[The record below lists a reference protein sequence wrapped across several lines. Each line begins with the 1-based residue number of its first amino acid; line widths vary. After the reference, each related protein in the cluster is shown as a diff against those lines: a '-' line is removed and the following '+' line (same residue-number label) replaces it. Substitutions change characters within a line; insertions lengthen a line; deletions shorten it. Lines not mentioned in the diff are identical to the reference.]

1 MAAGF
6 KDVVEAD
13 EVGLYVHIGVID
25 RVAHT
30 GLSRKVDDDIGL
42 ILGKDAVN
50 DGLISHVAA
59 DEGKAAAGAFTLLR
73 EGTELFKAVLLEG
86 DLVIIVHAVDADNM
100 GAFALQQRLAQKAAD
115 EPGSASDKDGFIYK
129 QRAAEYNF
137 GKINFGVT
145 NMKKHLF
152 LTGPSGIGKT
162 TIIRK
167 ALGTAAGY
175 AGGFITERV
184 TDGDGRVEGFDLYP
198 AAAAIGHDGFD
209 GQRFLDLGTVP
220 PQKDN
225 EVFRESA
232 AQMLREAEYYPF
244 VMLDEIGGFEMLIPQ
259 FRNELAQLL
268 NSDAPII
275 GVIKGAE
282 NAEELRAS
290 FGLGEKFTMLTDNL
304 RAVLAND
311 EDTVVIEVKQ
321 RGDETA
327 KRIVEAWVKEY
338 ADIR

>member
-1 MAAGF
+1 
-6 KDVVEAD
+6 
-13 EVGLYVHIGVID
+13 
-25 RVAHT
+25 
-30 GLSRKVDDDIGL
+30 
-42 ILGKDAVN
+42 
-50 DGLISHVAA
+50 
-59 DEGKAAAGAFTLLR
+59 
-73 EGTELFKAVLLEG
+73 
-86 DLVIIVHAVDADNM
+86 
-100 GAFALQQRLAQKAAD
+100 
-115 EPGSASDKDGFIYK
+115 
-129 QRAAEYNF
+129 
-137 GKINFGVT
+137 
-145 NMKKHLF
+145 MKKHLF
-152 LTGPSGIGKT
+152 LTGVSGIGKT
-162 TIIRK
+162 TIIRQ
-167 ALGTAAGY
+167 ALGSAAGY

-184 TDGDGRVEGFDLYP
+184 ADGDGSIEGFDLYP

-209 GQRFLDLGTVP
+209 GLRFLDLGTTP
-220 PQKDN
+220 PRKDN

-327 KRIVEAWVKEY
+327 RRIVEAWVKEY

>member
-1 MAAGF
+1 
-6 KDVVEAD
+6 
-13 EVGLYVHIGVID
+13 
-25 RVAHT
+25 
-30 GLSRKVDDDIGL
+30 
-42 ILGKDAVN
+42 
-50 DGLISHVAA
+50 
-59 DEGKAAAGAFTLLR
+59 
-73 EGTELFKAVLLEG
+73 
-86 DLVIIVHAVDADNM
+86 
-100 GAFALQQRLAQKAAD
+100 
-115 EPGSASDKDGFIYK
+115 
-129 QRAAEYNF
+129 
-137 GKINFGVT
+137 
-145 NMKKHLF
+145 MKKHLF

-162 TIIRK
+162 TIIRQ
-167 ALGTAAGY
+167 ALGKAAGY

-184 TDGDGRVEGFDLYP
+184 TDGDGRVEGFALYP

-209 GQRFLDLGTVP
+209 GQRFLDLGTTP
-220 PQKDN
+220 PRKDN

-232 AQMLREAEYYPF
+232 AQMLREAELYPF

-327 KRIVEAWVKEY
+327 RRIVEAWVKEY

>member
-1 MAAGF
+1 
-6 KDVVEAD
+6 
-13 EVGLYVHIGVID
+13 
-25 RVAHT
+25 
-30 GLSRKVDDDIGL
+30 
-42 ILGKDAVN
+42 
-50 DGLISHVAA
+50 
-59 DEGKAAAGAFTLLR
+59 
-73 EGTELFKAVLLEG
+73 
-86 DLVIIVHAVDADNM
+86 
-100 GAFALQQRLAQKAAD
+100 
-115 EPGSASDKDGFIYK
+115 
-129 QRAAEYNF
+129 
-137 GKINFGVT
+137 
-145 NMKKHLF
+145 MKKHLF

-162 TIIRK
+162 TIIRQ
-167 ALGTAAGY
+167 ALGSAAGY

-184 TDGDGRVEGFDLYP
+184 ADGDGSVEGFDLYP

-209 GQRFLDLGTVP
+209 GLRFLDLGTTP
-220 PQKDN
+220 PRKDN

-232 AQMLREAEYYPF
+232 AQMLREAGFYPF

-259 FRNELAQLL
+259 FRNELAELL

-275 GVIKGAE
+275 GVLKGAE

>member
-1 MAAGF
+1 
-6 KDVVEAD
+6 
-13 EVGLYVHIGVID
+13 
-25 RVAHT
+25 
-30 GLSRKVDDDIGL
+30 
-42 ILGKDAVN
+42 
-50 DGLISHVAA
+50 
-59 DEGKAAAGAFTLLR
+59 
-73 EGTELFKAVLLEG
+73 
-86 DLVIIVHAVDADNM
+86 
-100 GAFALQQRLAQKAAD
+100 
-115 EPGSASDKDGFIYK
+115 
-129 QRAAEYNF
+129 
-137 GKINFGVT
+137 
-145 NMKKHLF
+145 MKKHLF
-152 LTGPSGIGKT
+152 LTGVSGIGKT
-162 TIIRK
+162 TIIRQ
-167 ALGTAAGY
+167 ALGSAAGY

-184 TDGDGRVEGFDLYP
+184 ADGDGSVEGFDLYP
-198 AAAAIGHDGFD
+198 AAAVIGHDGFD

-327 KRIVEAWVKEY
+327 RRIVEAWVKEY

>member
-1 MAAGF
+1 
-6 KDVVEAD
+6 
-13 EVGLYVHIGVID
+13 
-25 RVAHT
+25 
-30 GLSRKVDDDIGL
+30 
-42 ILGKDAVN
+42 
-50 DGLISHVAA
+50 
-59 DEGKAAAGAFTLLR
+59 
-73 EGTELFKAVLLEG
+73 
-86 DLVIIVHAVDADNM
+86 
-100 GAFALQQRLAQKAAD
+100 
-115 EPGSASDKDGFIYK
+115 
-129 QRAAEYNF
+129 
-137 GKINFGVT
+137 
-145 NMKKHLF
+145 MKKHLF

-259 FRNELAQLL
+259 FRNELAELL

>member
-1 MAAGF
+1 
-6 KDVVEAD
+6 
-13 EVGLYVHIGVID
+13 
-25 RVAHT
+25 
-30 GLSRKVDDDIGL
+30 
-42 ILGKDAVN
+42 
-50 DGLISHVAA
+50 
-59 DEGKAAAGAFTLLR
+59 
-73 EGTELFKAVLLEG
+73 
-86 DLVIIVHAVDADNM
+86 
-100 GAFALQQRLAQKAAD
+100 
-115 EPGSASDKDGFIYK
+115 
-129 QRAAEYNF
+129 
-137 GKINFGVT
+137 
-145 NMKKHLF
+145 MKKHLF
-152 LTGPSGIGKT
+152 LTGVSGIGKT
-162 TIIRK
+162 TIIRQ
-167 ALGTAAGY
+167 ALGSAAGY

-184 TDGDGRVEGFDLYP
+184 ADGDGSVEGFDLYP

-209 GQRFLDLGTVP
+209 GLRFLDLGTTP
-220 PQKDN
+220 PRKDN

-232 AQMLREAEYYPF
+232 AQMLREAEFYPF

-311 EDTVVIEVKQ
+311 ADTAVIEVKQ

-327 KRIVEAWVKEY
+327 RRIVEAWVKEY

>member
-1 MAAGF
+1 
-6 KDVVEAD
+6 
-13 EVGLYVHIGVID
+13 
-25 RVAHT
+25 
-30 GLSRKVDDDIGL
+30 
-42 ILGKDAVN
+42 
-50 DGLISHVAA
+50 
-59 DEGKAAAGAFTLLR
+59 
-73 EGTELFKAVLLEG
+73 
-86 DLVIIVHAVDADNM
+86 
-100 GAFALQQRLAQKAAD
+100 
-115 EPGSASDKDGFIYK
+115 
-129 QRAAEYNF
+129 
-137 GKINFGVT
+137 
-145 NMKKHLF
+145 MKKHLF
-152 LTGPSGIGKT
+152 LTGVSGIGKT
-162 TIIRK
+162 TIIRQ
-167 ALGTAAGY
+167 ALGSAAGY

-184 TDGDGRVEGFDLYP
+184 ADGDGSVEGFDLYP

-209 GQRFLDLGTVP
+209 GLRFLDLGTVP

-232 AQMLREAEYYPF
+232 AQMLREAEFYPF

-327 KRIVEAWVKEY
+327 RRIVEAWVKEY

>member
-1 MAAGF
+1 
-6 KDVVEAD
+6 
-13 EVGLYVHIGVID
+13 
-25 RVAHT
+25 
-30 GLSRKVDDDIGL
+30 
-42 ILGKDAVN
+42 
-50 DGLISHVAA
+50 
-59 DEGKAAAGAFTLLR
+59 
-73 EGTELFKAVLLEG
+73 
-86 DLVIIVHAVDADNM
+86 
-100 GAFALQQRLAQKAAD
+100 
-115 EPGSASDKDGFIYK
+115 
-129 QRAAEYNF
+129 
-137 GKINFGVT
+137 
-145 NMKKHLF
+145 MKKHLF
-152 LTGPSGIGKT
+152 LTGVSGIGKT
-162 TIIRK
+162 TIIRQ
-167 ALGTAAGY
+167 ALGSAAGY

-184 TDGDGRVEGFDLYP
+184 ADGDGSVEGFELYP

-209 GQRFLDLGTVP
+209 GLRFLDLGTTP

-327 KRIVEAWVKEY
+327 RRIVEAWVKEY

>member
-1 MAAGF
+1 
-6 KDVVEAD
+6 
-13 EVGLYVHIGVID
+13 
-25 RVAHT
+25 
-30 GLSRKVDDDIGL
+30 
-42 ILGKDAVN
+42 
-50 DGLISHVAA
+50 
-59 DEGKAAAGAFTLLR
+59 
-73 EGTELFKAVLLEG
+73 
-86 DLVIIVHAVDADNM
+86 
-100 GAFALQQRLAQKAAD
+100 
-115 EPGSASDKDGFIYK
+115 
-129 QRAAEYNF
+129 
-137 GKINFGVT
+137 
-145 NMKKHLF
+145 MKKHLF
-152 LTGPSGIGKT
+152 LTGVSGIGKT
-162 TIIRK
+162 TIIRQ
-167 ALGTAAGY
+167 ALGSAAGY

-184 TDGDGRVEGFDLYP
+184 ADGDGSVEGFDLYP
-198 AAAAIGHDGFD
+198 AAAAIGHDGFE
-209 GQRFLDLGTVP
+209 GLRFLALGTTP

-327 KRIVEAWVKEY
+327 RRIVEAWVKEY

>member
-1 MAAGF
+1 
-6 KDVVEAD
+6 
-13 EVGLYVHIGVID
+13 
-25 RVAHT
+25 
-30 GLSRKVDDDIGL
+30 
-42 ILGKDAVN
+42 
-50 DGLISHVAA
+50 
-59 DEGKAAAGAFTLLR
+59 
-73 EGTELFKAVLLEG
+73 
-86 DLVIIVHAVDADNM
+86 
-100 GAFALQQRLAQKAAD
+100 
-115 EPGSASDKDGFIYK
+115 
-129 QRAAEYNF
+129 
-137 GKINFGVT
+137 
-145 NMKKHLF
+145 MKKHLF
-152 LTGPSGIGKT
+152 LTGVSGIGKT
-162 TIIRK
+162 TIIRQ
-167 ALGTAAGY
+167 ALGSAAGY

-184 TDGDGRVEGFDLYP
+184 ADGDGSVEGFDLYP

-209 GQRFLDLGTVP
+209 GLRFLDLGTTP
-220 PQKDN
+220 PRKDN

-232 AQMLREAEYYPF
+232 AQMLREAGFYPF

-338 ADIR
+338 AGIK

>member
-1 MAAGF
+1 
-6 KDVVEAD
+6 
-13 EVGLYVHIGVID
+13 
-25 RVAHT
+25 
-30 GLSRKVDDDIGL
+30 
-42 ILGKDAVN
+42 
-50 DGLISHVAA
+50 
-59 DEGKAAAGAFTLLR
+59 
-73 EGTELFKAVLLEG
+73 
-86 DLVIIVHAVDADNM
+86 
-100 GAFALQQRLAQKAAD
+100 
-115 EPGSASDKDGFIYK
+115 
-129 QRAAEYNF
+129 
-137 GKINFGVT
+137 
-145 NMKKHLF
+145 MKKHLF
-152 LTGPSGIGKT
+152 LTGVSGIGKT
-162 TIIRK
+162 TIIRQ

-184 TDGDGRVEGFDLYP
+184 TDGDGRVEAFDLYP

-209 GQRFLDLGTVP
+209 GLRFLDLGTTP
-220 PQKDN
+220 PRKDN

-327 KRIVEAWVKEY
+327 RRIVEAWVKEY
-338 ADIR
+338 AGIK

>member
-1 MAAGF
+1 
-6 KDVVEAD
+6 
-13 EVGLYVHIGVID
+13 
-25 RVAHT
+25 
-30 GLSRKVDDDIGL
+30 
-42 ILGKDAVN
+42 
-50 DGLISHVAA
+50 
-59 DEGKAAAGAFTLLR
+59 
-73 EGTELFKAVLLEG
+73 
-86 DLVIIVHAVDADNM
+86 
-100 GAFALQQRLAQKAAD
+100 
-115 EPGSASDKDGFIYK
+115 
-129 QRAAEYNF
+129 
-137 GKINFGVT
+137 
-145 NMKKHLF
+145 MKKHLF

-162 TIIRK
+162 TIIRQ

-198 AAAAIGHDGFD
+198 AAAVIGHDGFD

-232 AQMLREAEYYPF
+232 AQMLREAEFYPF

-311 EDTVVIEVKQ
+311 EDTAVIEVKQ

-327 KRIVEAWVKEY
+327 RRIVEAWVKEY

>member
-1 MAAGF
+1 
-6 KDVVEAD
+6 
-13 EVGLYVHIGVID
+13 
-25 RVAHT
+25 
-30 GLSRKVDDDIGL
+30 
-42 ILGKDAVN
+42 
-50 DGLISHVAA
+50 
-59 DEGKAAAGAFTLLR
+59 
-73 EGTELFKAVLLEG
+73 
-86 DLVIIVHAVDADNM
+86 
-100 GAFALQQRLAQKAAD
+100 
-115 EPGSASDKDGFIYK
+115 
-129 QRAAEYNF
+129 
-137 GKINFGVT
+137 
-145 NMKKHLF
+145 MKKHLF
-152 LTGPSGIGKT
+152 LTGVSGIGKT
-162 TIIRK
+162 TIIRQ
-167 ALGTAAGY
+167 ALGSAAGY

-184 TDGDGRVEGFDLYP
+184 ADGDGSVEGFDLYP

-209 GQRFLDLGTVP
+209 GLRFLDLGTVP
-220 PQKDN
+220 PRKDN

-327 KRIVEAWVKEY
+327 RRIVEAWVKEY

>member
-1 MAAGF
+1 
-6 KDVVEAD
+6 
-13 EVGLYVHIGVID
+13 
-25 RVAHT
+25 
-30 GLSRKVDDDIGL
+30 
-42 ILGKDAVN
+42 
-50 DGLISHVAA
+50 
-59 DEGKAAAGAFTLLR
+59 
-73 EGTELFKAVLLEG
+73 
-86 DLVIIVHAVDADNM
+86 
-100 GAFALQQRLAQKAAD
+100 
-115 EPGSASDKDGFIYK
+115 
-129 QRAAEYNF
+129 
-137 GKINFGVT
+137 
-145 NMKKHLF
+145 MKKHLF
-152 LTGPSGIGKT
+152 LTGVSGIGKT
-162 TIIRK
+162 TIIRQ
-167 ALGTAAGY
+167 ALGSAAGY

-184 TDGDGRVEGFDLYP
+184 ADGDGSVEGFDLYP

>member
-1 MAAGF
+1 
-6 KDVVEAD
+6 
-13 EVGLYVHIGVID
+13 
-25 RVAHT
+25 
-30 GLSRKVDDDIGL
+30 
-42 ILGKDAVN
+42 
-50 DGLISHVAA
+50 
-59 DEGKAAAGAFTLLR
+59 
-73 EGTELFKAVLLEG
+73 
-86 DLVIIVHAVDADNM
+86 
-100 GAFALQQRLAQKAAD
+100 
-115 EPGSASDKDGFIYK
+115 
-129 QRAAEYNF
+129 
-137 GKINFGVT
+137 
-145 NMKKHLF
+145 MKKHLF
-152 LTGPSGIGKT
+152 LTGVSGIGKT
-162 TIIRK
+162 TIIRQ
-167 ALGTAAGY
+167 ALGRAAGY

-184 TDGDGRVEGFDLYP
+184 ADGDGSVEGFDLYP

-209 GQRFLDLGTVP
+209 GLRFLDLGTTP

-232 AQMLREAEYYPF
+232 AQMLREAGFYPF

-327 KRIVEAWVKEY
+327 RRIVEAWVKEY

>member
-1 MAAGF
+1 
-6 KDVVEAD
+6 
-13 EVGLYVHIGVID
+13 
-25 RVAHT
+25 
-30 GLSRKVDDDIGL
+30 
-42 ILGKDAVN
+42 
-50 DGLISHVAA
+50 
-59 DEGKAAAGAFTLLR
+59 
-73 EGTELFKAVLLEG
+73 
-86 DLVIIVHAVDADNM
+86 
-100 GAFALQQRLAQKAAD
+100 
-115 EPGSASDKDGFIYK
+115 
-129 QRAAEYNF
+129 
-137 GKINFGVT
+137 
-145 NMKKHLF
+145 MKKHLF
-152 LTGPSGIGKT
+152 LTGVSGIGKT
-162 TIIRK
+162 TIIRQ
-167 ALGTAAGY
+167 ALGSAAGY

-184 TDGDGRVEGFDLYP
+184 ADGDGSVEGFDLYP
-198 AAAAIGHDGFD
+198 AAAVIGHDGFD
-209 GQRFLDLGTVP
+209 GLRFLDLGTTP
-220 PQKDN
+220 PRKDN

-232 AQMLREAEYYPF
+232 AQMLREAEFYPF

-275 GVIKGAE
+275 GVLKGAE

-338 ADIR
+338 AGIK

>member
-1 MAAGF
+1 
-6 KDVVEAD
+6 
-13 EVGLYVHIGVID
+13 
-25 RVAHT
+25 
-30 GLSRKVDDDIGL
+30 
-42 ILGKDAVN
+42 
-50 DGLISHVAA
+50 
-59 DEGKAAAGAFTLLR
+59 
-73 EGTELFKAVLLEG
+73 
-86 DLVIIVHAVDADNM
+86 
-100 GAFALQQRLAQKAAD
+100 
-115 EPGSASDKDGFIYK
+115 
-129 QRAAEYNF
+129 
-137 GKINFGVT
+137 
-145 NMKKHLF
+145 MKKHLF

-162 TIIRK
+162 TIIRQ
-167 ALGTAAGY
+167 ALGSAAGY

-184 TDGDGRVEGFDLYP
+184 ADGDGSVEGFDLYP

-209 GQRFLDLGTVP
+209 GLRFLDLGTTP
-220 PQKDN
+220 PRKDN

-232 AQMLREAEYYPF
+232 AQMLREAGFYPF

-327 KRIVEAWVKEY
+327 RRIVEAWVKEY

>member
-1 MAAGF
+1 
-6 KDVVEAD
+6 
-13 EVGLYVHIGVID
+13 
-25 RVAHT
+25 
-30 GLSRKVDDDIGL
+30 
-42 ILGKDAVN
+42 
-50 DGLISHVAA
+50 
-59 DEGKAAAGAFTLLR
+59 
-73 EGTELFKAVLLEG
+73 
-86 DLVIIVHAVDADNM
+86 
-100 GAFALQQRLAQKAAD
+100 
-115 EPGSASDKDGFIYK
+115 
-129 QRAAEYNF
+129 
-137 GKINFGVT
+137 
-145 NMKKHLF
+145 MKKHLF

-162 TIIRK
+162 TIIRQ

-184 TDGDGRVEGFDLYP
+184 ADGDGSVEGFDLYP
-198 AAAAIGHDGFD
+198 AAAAIGHDDFD
-209 GQRFLDLGTVP
+209 GQRFLDFSTTP
-220 PQKDN
+220 PRKDN

-259 FRNELAQLL
+259 FRNELAELL

>member
-1 MAAGF
+1 
-6 KDVVEAD
+6 
-13 EVGLYVHIGVID
+13 
-25 RVAHT
+25 
-30 GLSRKVDDDIGL
+30 
-42 ILGKDAVN
+42 
-50 DGLISHVAA
+50 
-59 DEGKAAAGAFTLLR
+59 
-73 EGTELFKAVLLEG
+73 
-86 DLVIIVHAVDADNM
+86 
-100 GAFALQQRLAQKAAD
+100 
-115 EPGSASDKDGFIYK
+115 
-129 QRAAEYNF
+129 
-137 GKINFGVT
+137 
-145 NMKKHLF
+145 MKKHLF
-152 LTGPSGIGKT
+152 LTGVSGIGKT
-162 TIIRK
+162 TIIRQ
-167 ALGTAAGY
+167 ALGSAAGY

-184 TDGDGRVEGFDLYP
+184 ADGDGSVEGFDLYP

-209 GQRFLDLGTVP
+209 GLRFLDLGTVP
-220 PQKDN
+220 PRKDN

-232 AQMLREAEYYPF
+232 AQMLREAGFYPF

-338 ADIR
+338 AGIK

>member
-1 MAAGF
+1 
-6 KDVVEAD
+6 
-13 EVGLYVHIGVID
+13 
-25 RVAHT
+25 
-30 GLSRKVDDDIGL
+30 
-42 ILGKDAVN
+42 
-50 DGLISHVAA
+50 
-59 DEGKAAAGAFTLLR
+59 
-73 EGTELFKAVLLEG
+73 
-86 DLVIIVHAVDADNM
+86 
-100 GAFALQQRLAQKAAD
+100 
-115 EPGSASDKDGFIYK
+115 
-129 QRAAEYNF
+129 
-137 GKINFGVT
+137 
-145 NMKKHLF
+145 MKKHLF

-162 TIIRK
+162 TIIRQ

-198 AAAAIGHDGFD
+198 AAAVIGHDGFD
-209 GQRFLDLGTVP
+209 GLRFLDLGTTP
-220 PQKDN
+220 PRKDN

-232 AQMLREAEYYPF
+232 AQMLKEAEFYPF

-275 GVIKGAE
+275 GVLKGAE

-327 KRIVEAWVKEY
+327 RRIVEAWVKEY

>member
-1 MAAGF
+1 
-6 KDVVEAD
+6 
-13 EVGLYVHIGVID
+13 
-25 RVAHT
+25 
-30 GLSRKVDDDIGL
+30 
-42 ILGKDAVN
+42 
-50 DGLISHVAA
+50 
-59 DEGKAAAGAFTLLR
+59 
-73 EGTELFKAVLLEG
+73 
-86 DLVIIVHAVDADNM
+86 
-100 GAFALQQRLAQKAAD
+100 
-115 EPGSASDKDGFIYK
+115 
-129 QRAAEYNF
+129 
-137 GKINFGVT
+137 
-145 NMKKHLF
+145 MKKHLF
-152 LTGPSGIGKT
+152 LTGVSGIGKT
-162 TIIRK
+162 TIIRQ
-167 ALGTAAGY
+167 ALGSAAGY

-184 TDGDGRVEGFDLYP
+184 ADGDGSVEGFDLYP

-209 GQRFLDLGTVP
+209 GLRFLDLGTTP
-220 PQKDN
+220 PWKDN

>member
-1 MAAGF
+1 M
-6 KDVVEAD
+6 
-13 EVGLYVHIGVID
+13 
-25 RVAHT
+25 
-30 GLSRKVDDDIGL
+30 
-42 ILGKDAVN
+42 
-50 DGLISHVAA
+50 
-59 DEGKAAAGAFTLLR
+59 
-73 EGTELFKAVLLEG
+73 
-86 DLVIIVHAVDADNM
+86 
-100 GAFALQQRLAQKAAD
+100 
-115 EPGSASDKDGFIYK
+115 
-129 QRAAEYNF
+129 
-137 GKINFGVT
+137 
-145 NMKKHLF
+145 
-152 LTGPSGIGKT
+152 
-162 TIIRK
+162 
-167 ALGTAAGY
+167 
-175 AGGFITERV
+175 
-184 TDGDGRVEGFDLYP
+184 
-198 AAAAIGHDGFD
+198 
-209 GQRFLDLGTVP
+209 
-220 PQKDN
+220 
-225 EVFRESA
+225 FRESA
-232 AQMLREAEYYPF
+232 AQMLREAELYPF

>member
-1 MAAGF
+1 
-6 KDVVEAD
+6 
-13 EVGLYVHIGVID
+13 
-25 RVAHT
+25 
-30 GLSRKVDDDIGL
+30 
-42 ILGKDAVN
+42 
-50 DGLISHVAA
+50 
-59 DEGKAAAGAFTLLR
+59 
-73 EGTELFKAVLLEG
+73 
-86 DLVIIVHAVDADNM
+86 
-100 GAFALQQRLAQKAAD
+100 
-115 EPGSASDKDGFIYK
+115 
-129 QRAAEYNF
+129 
-137 GKINFGVT
+137 
-145 NMKKHLF
+145 MKKHLF

-162 TIIRK
+162 TIIRQ
-167 ALGTAAGY
+167 ALGSAAGY

-184 TDGDGRVEGFDLYP
+184 ADGDGSVEGFDLYP
-198 AAAAIGHDGFD
+198 AAAAIGHDGFV
-209 GQRFLDLGTVP
+209 GLRFLDLGTTP
-220 PQKDN
+220 PWKDN

-232 AQMLREAEYYPF
+232 AQMLREAGFYPF

-327 KRIVEAWVKEY
+327 RRIVEAWVKEY

>member
-1 MAAGF
+1 
-6 KDVVEAD
+6 
-13 EVGLYVHIGVID
+13 
-25 RVAHT
+25 
-30 GLSRKVDDDIGL
+30 
-42 ILGKDAVN
+42 
-50 DGLISHVAA
+50 
-59 DEGKAAAGAFTLLR
+59 
-73 EGTELFKAVLLEG
+73 
-86 DLVIIVHAVDADNM
+86 
-100 GAFALQQRLAQKAAD
+100 
-115 EPGSASDKDGFIYK
+115 
-129 QRAAEYNF
+129 
-137 GKINFGVT
+137 
-145 NMKKHLF
+145 MKKHLF
-152 LTGPSGIGKT
+152 LTGVSGIGKT
-162 TIIRK
+162 TIIRQ
-167 ALGTAAGY
+167 ALGSAAGY

-184 TDGDGRVEGFDLYP
+184 ADGDGSVEGFDLYP

-327 KRIVEAWVKEY
+327 RRIVEAWVKEY

>member
-1 MAAGF
+1 
-6 KDVVEAD
+6 
-13 EVGLYVHIGVID
+13 
-25 RVAHT
+25 
-30 GLSRKVDDDIGL
+30 
-42 ILGKDAVN
+42 
-50 DGLISHVAA
+50 
-59 DEGKAAAGAFTLLR
+59 
-73 EGTELFKAVLLEG
+73 
-86 DLVIIVHAVDADNM
+86 
-100 GAFALQQRLAQKAAD
+100 
-115 EPGSASDKDGFIYK
+115 
-129 QRAAEYNF
+129 
-137 GKINFGVT
+137 
-145 NMKKHLF
+145 MKKHLF
-152 LTGPSGIGKT
+152 LTGVSGIGKT
-162 TIIRK
+162 TIIRQ
-167 ALGTAAGY
+167 ALGSAAGY

-198 AAAAIGHDGFD
+198 ASAAIGHDGFD
-209 GQRFLDLGTVP
+209 GLRFLDLGTTP
-220 PQKDN
+220 PRKDN

-232 AQMLREAEYYPF
+232 AQMLREAGFYPF

-282 NAEELRAS
+282 NAEELRTS

-327 KRIVEAWVKEY
+327 RRIVEAWVKEY

>member
-1 MAAGF
+1 
-6 KDVVEAD
+6 
-13 EVGLYVHIGVID
+13 
-25 RVAHT
+25 
-30 GLSRKVDDDIGL
+30 
-42 ILGKDAVN
+42 
-50 DGLISHVAA
+50 
-59 DEGKAAAGAFTLLR
+59 
-73 EGTELFKAVLLEG
+73 
-86 DLVIIVHAVDADNM
+86 
-100 GAFALQQRLAQKAAD
+100 
-115 EPGSASDKDGFIYK
+115 
-129 QRAAEYNF
+129 
-137 GKINFGVT
+137 
-145 NMKKHLF
+145 MKKHLF
-152 LTGPSGIGKT
+152 LTGVSGIGKT
-162 TIIRK
+162 TIIRQ
-167 ALGTAAGY
+167 ALGSAAGY

-184 TDGDGRVEGFDLYP
+184 ADGDGSVEGFDLYP

-209 GQRFLDLGTVP
+209 GLRFLDLGTTP
-220 PQKDN
+220 PRKDN

-232 AQMLREAEYYPF
+232 AQMLREAEFYPF

-311 EDTVVIEVKQ
+311 GDTVIIEVKQ

-338 ADIR
+338 ADIK

>member
-1 MAAGF
+1 
-6 KDVVEAD
+6 
-13 EVGLYVHIGVID
+13 
-25 RVAHT
+25 
-30 GLSRKVDDDIGL
+30 
-42 ILGKDAVN
+42 
-50 DGLISHVAA
+50 
-59 DEGKAAAGAFTLLR
+59 
-73 EGTELFKAVLLEG
+73 
-86 DLVIIVHAVDADNM
+86 
-100 GAFALQQRLAQKAAD
+100 
-115 EPGSASDKDGFIYK
+115 
-129 QRAAEYNF
+129 
-137 GKINFGVT
+137 
-145 NMKKHLF
+145 MKKHLF

-162 TIIRK
+162 TIIRQ
-167 ALGTAAGY
+167 ALGRAAGY

-184 TDGDGRVEGFDLYP
+184 ADGDGSVEGFDLYP

-209 GQRFLDLGTVP
+209 GLRFLDLGTVP
-220 PQKDN
+220 PRKDN

-327 KRIVEAWVKEY
+327 RRIVEAWVKEY

>member
-1 MAAGF
+1 
-6 KDVVEAD
+6 
-13 EVGLYVHIGVID
+13 
-25 RVAHT
+25 
-30 GLSRKVDDDIGL
+30 
-42 ILGKDAVN
+42 
-50 DGLISHVAA
+50 
-59 DEGKAAAGAFTLLR
+59 
-73 EGTELFKAVLLEG
+73 
-86 DLVIIVHAVDADNM
+86 
-100 GAFALQQRLAQKAAD
+100 
-115 EPGSASDKDGFIYK
+115 
-129 QRAAEYNF
+129 
-137 GKINFGVT
+137 
-145 NMKKHLF
+145 MKKHLF
-152 LTGPSGIGKT
+152 LTGVSGIGKT
-162 TIIRK
+162 TIIRQ
-167 ALGTAAGY
+167 ALGSAAGY

-184 TDGDGRVEGFDLYP
+184 ADGDGSVEGFDLYP

-209 GQRFLDLGTVP
+209 GLRFLDLGTVP
-220 PQKDN
+220 PRKDN

-232 AQMLREAEYYPF
+232 AQMLREAGFYPF

-275 GVIKGAE
+275 GVIKGTE

-327 KRIVEAWVKEY
+327 RRIVEAWVKEY

>member
-1 MAAGF
+1 
-6 KDVVEAD
+6 
-13 EVGLYVHIGVID
+13 
-25 RVAHT
+25 
-30 GLSRKVDDDIGL
+30 
-42 ILGKDAVN
+42 
-50 DGLISHVAA
+50 
-59 DEGKAAAGAFTLLR
+59 
-73 EGTELFKAVLLEG
+73 
-86 DLVIIVHAVDADNM
+86 
-100 GAFALQQRLAQKAAD
+100 
-115 EPGSASDKDGFIYK
+115 
-129 QRAAEYNF
+129 
-137 GKINFGVT
+137 
-145 NMKKHLF
+145 MKKHLF
-152 LTGPSGIGKT
+152 LTGVSGIGKT
-162 TIIRK
+162 TIIRQ
-167 ALGTAAGY
+167 ALGSAAGY

-184 TDGDGRVEGFDLYP
+184 ADGDGSIEGFDLYP

-209 GQRFLDLGTVP
+209 GLRFLDLGTTP
-220 PQKDN
+220 PRKDN

-290 FGLGEKFTMLTDNL
+290 FGLGEKFTMLTDTL

-327 KRIVEAWVKEY
+327 RRIVEAWVKEY

>member
-1 MAAGF
+1 
-6 KDVVEAD
+6 
-13 EVGLYVHIGVID
+13 
-25 RVAHT
+25 
-30 GLSRKVDDDIGL
+30 
-42 ILGKDAVN
+42 
-50 DGLISHVAA
+50 
-59 DEGKAAAGAFTLLR
+59 
-73 EGTELFKAVLLEG
+73 
-86 DLVIIVHAVDADNM
+86 
-100 GAFALQQRLAQKAAD
+100 
-115 EPGSASDKDGFIYK
+115 
-129 QRAAEYNF
+129 
-137 GKINFGVT
+137 
-145 NMKKHLF
+145 MKKHLF

-162 TIIRK
+162 TIIRQ

-184 TDGDGRVEGFDLYP
+184 ADGDGSVEGFDLYP

-209 GQRFLDLGTVP
+209 GLRFLDLGTTP
-220 PQKDN
+220 PRKDN

-232 AQMLREAEYYPF
+232 AQMLREAEFYPF

-282 NAEELRAS
+282 NAEELRVS

-327 KRIVEAWVKEY
+327 RRIVEAWVKEY

>member
-1 MAAGF
+1 
-6 KDVVEAD
+6 
-13 EVGLYVHIGVID
+13 
-25 RVAHT
+25 
-30 GLSRKVDDDIGL
+30 
-42 ILGKDAVN
+42 
-50 DGLISHVAA
+50 
-59 DEGKAAAGAFTLLR
+59 
-73 EGTELFKAVLLEG
+73 
-86 DLVIIVHAVDADNM
+86 
-100 GAFALQQRLAQKAAD
+100 
-115 EPGSASDKDGFIYK
+115 
-129 QRAAEYNF
+129 
-137 GKINFGVT
+137 
-145 NMKKHLF
+145 MKKHLF

-162 TIIRK
+162 TIIRQ

-184 TDGDGRVEGFDLYP
+184 ADGDGSVEGFDLYP

-209 GQRFLDLGTVP
+209 GQRFLDLGTTP
-220 PQKDN
+220 PRKDN

-232 AQMLREAEYYPF
+232 AQMLREAEFYPF

-327 KRIVEAWVKEY
+327 RRIVEAWVKEY

>member
-1 MAAGF
+1 
-6 KDVVEAD
+6 
-13 EVGLYVHIGVID
+13 
-25 RVAHT
+25 
-30 GLSRKVDDDIGL
+30 
-42 ILGKDAVN
+42 
-50 DGLISHVAA
+50 
-59 DEGKAAAGAFTLLR
+59 
-73 EGTELFKAVLLEG
+73 
-86 DLVIIVHAVDADNM
+86 
-100 GAFALQQRLAQKAAD
+100 
-115 EPGSASDKDGFIYK
+115 
-129 QRAAEYNF
+129 
-137 GKINFGVT
+137 
-145 NMKKHLF
+145 MKKHLF

-198 AAAAIGHDGFD
+198 SAAAIGHDGFD

>member
-1 MAAGF
+1 
-6 KDVVEAD
+6 
-13 EVGLYVHIGVID
+13 
-25 RVAHT
+25 
-30 GLSRKVDDDIGL
+30 
-42 ILGKDAVN
+42 
-50 DGLISHVAA
+50 
-59 DEGKAAAGAFTLLR
+59 
-73 EGTELFKAVLLEG
+73 
-86 DLVIIVHAVDADNM
+86 
-100 GAFALQQRLAQKAAD
+100 
-115 EPGSASDKDGFIYK
+115 
-129 QRAAEYNF
+129 
-137 GKINFGVT
+137 
-145 NMKKHLF
+145 MKKHLF
-152 LTGPSGIGKT
+152 LTGVSGIGKT
-162 TIIRK
+162 TIIRQ
-167 ALGTAAGY
+167 ALGSAAGY

-184 TDGDGRVEGFDLYP
+184 ADGDGSVEGFDLYP

-209 GQRFLDLGTVP
+209 GLRFLDLGTTP
-220 PQKDN
+220 PRKDN

-338 ADIR
+338 AGIK

>member
-1 MAAGF
+1 
-6 KDVVEAD
+6 
-13 EVGLYVHIGVID
+13 
-25 RVAHT
+25 
-30 GLSRKVDDDIGL
+30 
-42 ILGKDAVN
+42 
-50 DGLISHVAA
+50 
-59 DEGKAAAGAFTLLR
+59 
-73 EGTELFKAVLLEG
+73 
-86 DLVIIVHAVDADNM
+86 
-100 GAFALQQRLAQKAAD
+100 
-115 EPGSASDKDGFIYK
+115 
-129 QRAAEYNF
+129 
-137 GKINFGVT
+137 
-145 NMKKHLF
+145 MKKHLF
-152 LTGPSGIGKT
+152 LTGVSGIGKT
-162 TIIRK
+162 TIIRQ
-167 ALGTAAGY
+167 ALGSAAGY

-184 TDGDGRVEGFDLYP
+184 ADGDGSVEGFDLYP

-209 GQRFLDLGTVP
+209 GLRFLDLGTTP
-220 PQKDN
+220 PRKDN

-232 AQMLREAEYYPF
+232 AQMLREAGFYPF
-244 VMLDEIGGFEMLIPQ
+244 VLLDEIGGFEMLIPQ

-327 KRIVEAWVKEY
+327 RRIVEAWVKEY
-338 ADIR
+338 ADIK

>member
-1 MAAGF
+1 
-6 KDVVEAD
+6 
-13 EVGLYVHIGVID
+13 
-25 RVAHT
+25 
-30 GLSRKVDDDIGL
+30 
-42 ILGKDAVN
+42 
-50 DGLISHVAA
+50 
-59 DEGKAAAGAFTLLR
+59 
-73 EGTELFKAVLLEG
+73 
-86 DLVIIVHAVDADNM
+86 
-100 GAFALQQRLAQKAAD
+100 
-115 EPGSASDKDGFIYK
+115 
-129 QRAAEYNF
+129 
-137 GKINFGVT
+137 
-145 NMKKHLF
+145 MKKHLF
-152 LTGPSGIGKT
+152 LTGVSGIGKT
-162 TIIRK
+162 TIIRQ
-167 ALGTAAGY
+167 ALGSAAGY

-209 GQRFLDLGTVP
+209 GLRFLDLGTTP
-220 PQKDN
+220 PRKDN

-232 AQMLREAEYYPF
+232 AQMLREAEFYPF
-244 VMLDEIGGFEMLIPQ
+244 VILDEIGGFEMLIPQ

-327 KRIVEAWVKEY
+327 RRIVEAWVKEY

>member
-1 MAAGF
+1 
-6 KDVVEAD
+6 
-13 EVGLYVHIGVID
+13 
-25 RVAHT
+25 
-30 GLSRKVDDDIGL
+30 
-42 ILGKDAVN
+42 
-50 DGLISHVAA
+50 
-59 DEGKAAAGAFTLLR
+59 
-73 EGTELFKAVLLEG
+73 
-86 DLVIIVHAVDADNM
+86 
-100 GAFALQQRLAQKAAD
+100 
-115 EPGSASDKDGFIYK
+115 
-129 QRAAEYNF
+129 
-137 GKINFGVT
+137 
-145 NMKKHLF
+145 MKKHLF
-152 LTGPSGIGKT
+152 LTGVSGIGKT
-162 TIIRK
+162 TIIRQ
-167 ALGTAAGY
+167 ALGSAAGY

-184 TDGDGRVEGFDLYP
+184 ADGDGSIEGFDLYP

-209 GQRFLDLGTVP
+209 GLRFLDLGTTP
-220 PQKDN
+220 PRKDN

-311 EDTVVIEVKQ
+311 EDTVVIAVKQ

-327 KRIVEAWVKEY
+327 RRIVEAWVKEY

>member
-1 MAAGF
+1 M
-6 KDVVEAD
+6 
-13 EVGLYVHIGVID
+13 
-25 RVAHT
+25 
-30 GLSRKVDDDIGL
+30 
-42 ILGKDAVN
+42 
-50 DGLISHVAA
+50 
-59 DEGKAAAGAFTLLR
+59 
-73 EGTELFKAVLLEG
+73 
-86 DLVIIVHAVDADNM
+86 
-100 GAFALQQRLAQKAAD
+100 
-115 EPGSASDKDGFIYK
+115 
-129 QRAAEYNF
+129 
-137 GKINFGVT
+137 
-145 NMKKHLF
+145 F
-152 LTGPSGIGKT
+152 L
-162 TIIRK
+162 
-167 ALGTAAGY
+167 
-175 AGGFITERV
+175 
-184 TDGDGRVEGFDLYP
+184 
-198 AAAAIGHDGFD
+198 
-209 GQRFLDLGTVP
+209 
-220 PQKDN
+220 
-225 EVFRESA
+225 ESA

-327 KRIVEAWVKEY
+327 RRIVEAWVKEY